1 MRPPE
6 IRVKHFP
13 CILPGNVICWPGGK
27 GSPHFHSFAEA
38 DKADGE
44 YYRSL
49 TPEQRL
55 EILFDLVKSQ
65 QPDEPEQRLE
75 RVCRIIKLQ
84 ED

>member
-1 MRPPE
+1 M
-6 IRVKHFP
+6 P
-13 CILPGNVICWPGGK
+13 CISAAAWYAGRMEKAARI
-27 GSPHFHSFAEA
+27 FHSFAEA
-38 DKADGE
+38 EKAERE

-55 EILFDLVKSQ
+55 EILFDLVAAQ
-65 QPDEPEQRLE
+65 HPHATEQRLE

>member
-1 MRPPE
+1 MVEKTAR
-6 IRVKHFP
+6 IFR
-13 CILPGNVICWPGGK
+13 
-27 GSPHFHSFAEA
+27 SFAEA
-38 DKADGE
+38 DKAEAE

-55 EILFDLVKSQ
+55 EILFDLVQSQ
-65 QPDEPEQRLE
+65 QPDGTYQRLE

>member
-1 MRPPE
+1 VEKAAR
-6 IRVKHFP
+6 I
-13 CILPGNVICWPGGK
+13 
-27 GSPHFHSFAEA
+27 FHSFAES
-38 DKADGE
+38 DEADGE

-55 EILFDLVKSQ
+55 EILFDLVKAQ
-65 QPDEPEQRLE
+65 QPDEVEQRLE